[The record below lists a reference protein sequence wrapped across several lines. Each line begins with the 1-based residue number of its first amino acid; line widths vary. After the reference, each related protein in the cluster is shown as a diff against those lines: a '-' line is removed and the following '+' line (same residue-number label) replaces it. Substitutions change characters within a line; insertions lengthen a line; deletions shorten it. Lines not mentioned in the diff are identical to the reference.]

1 MGLWLIWGVAWQL
14 SYHNLCII
22 HFSLRQVC
30 LFDIVCG
37 VKGKT
42 TECSECG
49 DMFFFCLRKKPYHPR
64 DLVLRVFCRGK
75 KPYHPRD
82 PLSRLLCSKEWYVI
96 ESHVSITYAKW
107 TYFLVNVLLILYIIY
122 QHRHN
127 NHLLLGNKPMQWRFH
142 QNPILKSKT
151 GFISCIY
158 QFCYFCSKA
167 RTVRVRERH
176 TAIKSFLNFH
186 ISTVT

>member
-1 MGLWLIWGVAWQL
+1 MYCV
-14 SYHNLCII
+14 CIEDTQHSI
-22 HFSLRQVC
+22 NTLQA
-30 LFDIVCG
+30 
-37 VKGKT
+37 
-42 TECSECG
+42 
-49 DMFFFCLRKKPYHPR
+49 
-64 DLVLRVFCRGK
+64 
-75 KPYHPRD
+75 
-82 PLSRLLCSKEWYVI
+82 SRLLGLS
-96 ESHVSITYAKW
+96 
-107 TYFLVNVLLILYIIY
+107 VLWFIIS

-186 ISTVT
+186 ISTVTQQKALIFWACIHRRVFCDSIRIGFEFEPRDGARGQNLGHFCKVLLCLG